1 MLYWDYSFEIT
12 ANGLKLTDKD
22 TQWEK
27 YQQVKIENTPLQ
39 VGDTFTLLTDNDGCM
54 FFRKNAPVQYELNFG
69 I

>member
-39 VGDTFTLLTDNDGCM
+39 VGDTFTLLTDEDGCM
-54 FFRKNAPVQYELNFG
+54 VFRKNSPVQYELNFG

>member
-39 VGDTFTLLTDNDGCM
+39 VGDTFTLLTDKDGCM
-54 FFRKNAPVQYELNFG
+54 FFRKDSPVQYELNFG